1 MIHKIPSMGR
11 YDHRAHA
18 GNASDVWKHFLLLE
32 AADWLLKDSA
42 RLIYLE
48 SHCGRPH
55 YLLKAPGEW
64 EGGIGRIWHL
74 LPSLKAFAYFRILS
88 ELNPSSAFGPSGLL
102 YPGSARQISE
112 LARSRGADLHAEI
125 WDINPDV
132 AACWQDFLS
141 EEASLSSRLRT
152 WICFH
157 QADGFS
163 GLLSHLSRASSDHS
177 PGLLFID
184 PPYVEAQD
192 VILAQRLMQKAREG
206 GWMVLWWYMTDM
218 MTAPAD
224 LDTLEMEFAPAGLD
238 GGRWKGAGVAV
249 AGPEGDQLSHLL
261 HSLGR
266 SMRELIRILKLDR
279 I

>member
-18 GNASDVWKHFLLLE
+18 GNAGDVWKHFLLLE
-32 AADWLLKDSA
+32 AADWLLKDSG

-64 EGGIGRIWHL
+64 EGGTGRIWHF
-74 LPSLKAFAYFRILS
+74 LPSLKAFAYFKILS
-88 ELNPSSAFGPSGLL
+88 ELNPSSAFAPSGLL
-102 YPGSARQISE
+102 YPGSARQIRE
-112 LARSRGADLHAEI
+112 LARSRGADLQAEI

-132 AACWQDFLS
+132 AASWQDFLS

-152 WICFH
+152 GICFH

-163 GLLSHLSRASSDHS
+163 
-177 PGLLFID
+177 GLLFID

-192 VILAQRLMQKAREG
+192 AVLAEKLLQKAREG
-206 GWMVLWWYMTDM
+206 GWIVLWWYMTDM
-218 MTAPAD
+218 MTAPAN
-224 LDTLEMEFAPAGLD
+224 LDTLELEFAPAGLD

-249 AGPEGDQLSHLL
+249 AGPKGDQLSHLL

-266 SMRELIRILKLDR
+266 SMRQFIRILKSDR